1 MTATESVKRTSGK
14 EDKAPSKPESESKAN
29 QQHAPAADNA
39 HRTPK
44 KRRKVNHA
52 CLYCRRSER
61 PCTRCI
67 KRNIGH
73 LCHDEPRD
81 HDSKKSKNLAPSTA
95 QESVSQQSDLGQS
108 ALNQNAGAMRPPSFD
123 SAMGNGPGQANK
135 AGSFDAAALASRS
148 GNPLQ
153 LVQPTPVSGMAAN
166 SLGGMGQFPSLS
178 DAWLASQNPY
188 HDMHNFHSNYV
199 ISPEVTNEFNLLND
213 FLQTSLLDDTA
224 LLGDD
229 QNQAEAASGF
239 PSSSNTML
247 APSAAQGGSAS
258 APNAEQGKAI
268 SRPASVLPADKTR
281 AYYLQAA
288 DPSGNAPEERMRQ
301 VLQAKYEAG
310 LLKPFN
316 YIKGYTRLQN
326 YLATHVSAS
335 SKQKILRQLDRFRP
349 KFREKIKDLTDMDL
363 VLVEM
368 WFERTL
374 MDYDRVFASM
384 AVPACCW
391 RRTGEIFRGNK
402 EMAELI
408 KVPVEDLRGG
418 KIALHEIL
426 TEESNVRYWE
436 EFGTIAFDP
445 AHDTLLTA
453 CSLKSPQGGKP
464 VNCCFSFRIRRD
476 EHKIHS
482 SQSATKSQ
490 KIEAAVEFA
499 VRLRKILLSATTT
512 PDEHDAIL
520 LADAPSLI
528 QDAGEHVSQ
537 LHVCQ
542 QTYVPG
548 VSGDPEIDELATGLW
563 NVCTRLGRALKD
575 DLRDKEDESAE
586 EGRGGGVVEGRDGQG
601 NAEGI
606 RRLGRLYLYGRVLAF
621 HLLGIARPREKGR
634 AGVIVRLM
642 KLGLK
647 VVRDCLKIAG
657 QVVQTTTDYKEWLQ
671 DMSKTLPDDEA
682 RECQCLEVEY
692 FIMRTAMC
700 WVENRLDVAEHMYSK
715 AERFRPFLTP
725 AYAERLADVLYE
737 IGKSLSDRSDFTIAI
752 RWFERAS
759 DVINSQE
766 LEHLSREGLEL
777 RLAILQALVTALL
790 GSNTTD
796 GFEKAENYVNLIE
809 ADAGNNFVV
818 SLLKLELLRKSPSEV
833 FDSEAYGDVL
843 RHIIRNFAF
852 SESAFKLIMHHIRKL
867 HDKSP
872 GSGCAVLDDFIM
884 ALGNAEKDEWM
895 EKAVVT
901 RMWMITNQRDSV
913 ETVNAVQNVLGC
925 LGKSLGPEAA
935 AAAQALLWK
944 KLESNYSQGNYDLA
958 ESWCHLSLHDSF
970 RNCGAANRS
979 KLESLDAA
987 ASIIHGMSPQ
997 SRKEPMTAYL
1007 SFKVAVRIE
1016 DRALA
1021 EDCLETVAQA
1031 PDHVDYLGACIAES
1045 QKAGDIVCAIA
1056 ALKKLQEKYEY
1067 TEPNPIHLPPLFRC
1081 TIRLLNLLAER
1092 PGVDIDS
1099 IVSDLCE
1106 SFESVLYSTMRK
1118 IVNEI
1123 WALERFD
1130 AVKLAKYTRC
1140 LFQATLPLDD
1150 GLAMNLLDEACSKA
1164 KELRESKGSWPEEEL
1179 EWMATTSFNHAID
1192 CYSAH
1197 QAERA
1202 KEWATKA
1209 INLAHY
1215 CNDGRL
1221 EEILQNKYLRLNL
1234 DGDSR

>member
-1 MTATESVKRTSGK
+1 MSCILGSTGSV
-14 EDKAPSKPESESKAN
+14 
-29 QQHAPAADNA
+29 
-39 HRTPK
+39 
-44 KRRKVNHA
+44 
-52 CLYCRRSER
+52 
-61 PCTRCI
+61 I
-67 KRNIGH
+67 
-73 LCHDEPRD
+73 
-81 HDSKKSKNLAPSTA
+81 
-95 QESVSQQSDLGQS
+95 
-108 ALNQNAGAMRPPSFD
+108 AGELP
-123 SAMGNGPGQANK
+123 
-135 AGSFDAAALASRS
+135 
-148 GNPLQ
+148 PLQ
-153 LVQPTPVSGMAAN
+153 
-166 SLGGMGQFPSLS
+166 FWE
-178 DAWLASQNPY
+178 WL
-188 HDMHNFHSNYV
+188 
-199 ISPEVTNEFNLLND
+199 
-213 FLQTSLLDDTA
+213 LQ
-224 LLGDD
+224 
-229 QNQAEAASGF
+229 
-239 PSSSNTML
+239 
-247 APSAAQGGSAS
+247 GS
-258 APNAEQGKAI
+258 
-268 SRPASVLPADKTR
+268 
-281 AYYLQAA
+281 
-288 DPSGNAPEERMRQ
+288 
-301 VLQAKYEAG
+301 
-310 LLKPFN
+310 
-316 YIKGYTRLQN
+316 
-326 YLATHVSAS
+326 
-335 SKQKILRQLDRFRP
+335 
-349 KFREKIKDLTDMDL
+349 
-363 VLVEM
+363 
-368 WFERTL
+368 
-374 MDYDRVFASM
+374 
-384 AVPACCW
+384 
-391 RRTGEIFRGNK
+391 
-402 EMAELI
+402 
-408 KVPVEDLRGG
+408 
-418 KIALHEIL
+418 
-426 TEESNVRYWE
+426 
-436 EFGTIAFDP
+436 
-445 AHDTLLTA
+445 
-453 CSLKSPQGGKP
+453 
-464 VNCCFSFRIRRD
+464 
-476 EHKIHS
+476 
-482 SQSATKSQ
+482 
-490 KIEAAVEFA
+490 VEFA

-520 LADAPSLI
+520 LADAPSLAR
-528 QDAGEHVSQ
+528 DAGEHVIQ
-537 LHVCQ
+537 LHLCQ

-575 DLRDKEDESAE
+575 DLRDNEDPMLLALWGEK
-586 EGRGGGVVEGRDGQG
+586 
-601 NAEGI
+601 
-606 RRLGRLYLYGRVLAF
+606 LTLYVD
-621 HLLGIARPREKGR
+621 ARE
-634 AGVIVRLM
+634 
-642 KLGLK
+642 LK
-647 VVRDCLKIAG
+647 MAG

-671 DMSKTLPDDEA
+671 GMSENLPDDEV

-692 FIMRTAMC
+692 FTMRTAMC

-715 AERFRPFLTP
+715 AERLRPFLTP
-725 AYAERLADVLYE
+725 DYAERLADVLYE

-752 RWFERAS
+752 KWFERAS

-766 LEHLSREGLEL
+766 LDHLSREGLEL

-790 GSNTTD
+790 GSNTTE

-809 ADAGNNFVV
+809 AEAGNNFVV
-818 SLLKLELLRKSPSEV
+818 SLLKLELLQKSPSEV

-884 ALGNAEKDEWM
+884 TLGNAEKDEWM

-913 ETVNAVQNVLGC
+913 ETINAVQNVLGC
-925 LGKSLGPEAA
+925 LGKPLGPEAA
-935 AAAQALLWK
+935 VAAQANRTTAKGTMTWLRAGVIFLFMIRFGTAELQTGRNWK
-944 KLESNYSQGNYDLA
+944 
-958 ESWCHLSLHDSF
+958 
-970 RNCGAANRS
+970 
-979 KLESLDAA
+979 DAA

-1045 QKAGDIVCAIA
+1045 QEAGDIVCAIA

-1067 TEPNPIHLPPLFRC
+1067 TEPNPIHLPALFRC

-1106 SFESVLYSTMRK
+1106 SFESVVSALDQQIKNNSTGNKLFTVDELDWFSRNAYNLALKNTAAWELRSVVRMLTACVNIISYFPSDISSKVELALKLLFSHFVISSALIALARTEDNLEKQRQDYATMRKHVAVFDCELPEHLSQLDEQCRDDMLRKHATLLAFDFEAAITLHQWDDLRGIVQRAVPCKSITALQAMADCLLRAKAPGQVLYSTMRK

-1164 KELRESKGSWPEEEL
+1164 KELRESKASWPEEEL

-1197 QAERA
+1197 QAEGA
-1202 KEWATKA
+1202 QEWATKA

-1234 DGDSR
+1234 DGDSCQLWAVMVDIN